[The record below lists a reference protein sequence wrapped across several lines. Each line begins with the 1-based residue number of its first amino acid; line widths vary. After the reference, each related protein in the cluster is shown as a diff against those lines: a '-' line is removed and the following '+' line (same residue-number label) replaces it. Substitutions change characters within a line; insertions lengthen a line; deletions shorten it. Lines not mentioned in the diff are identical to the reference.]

1 MKTAKIIAI
10 TNQKGGV
17 GKTTTAVN
25 LAAGL
30 NKKGMRTLLI
40 DIDSQGNASASLGL
54 IIEHDIRTVKDLLC
68 NPQNPRDFIAI
79 AGAAEI
85 IPSNNSLKDIEDA
98 LLKGKNFD
106 TLNNSIAPLANEY
119 EYIIIDCPP
128 SVNVFTKNALKASNE
143 IIIPVDVGYFSLLG
157 LKQLLEE
164 IERFKREINP
174 RLEILG
180 VLACRYDRRTSLSSQ
195 IYETLKQSFP
205 DKLFNTYIRLSI
217 DIVRAQIAQKSIFD
231 YNNRGTGAEDYN
243 SLTEEIINGQ

>member
-1 MKTAKIIAI
+1 MKTARIIAI

-30 NKKGMRTLLI
+30 NKMGMRTLLV

-54 IIEHDIRTVKDLLC
+54 IIEHDIKTIKDLLL
-68 NPQNPRDFIAI
+68 NPQNPRDFIARV
-79 AGAAEI
+79 GTTEI
-85 IPSNNSLKDIEDA
+85 IPSNNSLKDIEDT
-98 LLKGKNFD
+98 LIIDKKFD
-106 TLNNSIAPLANEY
+106 TLKDSIAPLANDY

-128 SVNVFTKNALKASNE
+128 SVNVFTNNALKASNE

-164 IERFKREINP
+164 IERFRRELNP

-180 VLACRYDRRTSLSSQ
+180 VLACRYDRRTSLSAQ
-195 IYETLKQSFP
+195 IFETLRQGFP

-217 DIVRAQIAQKSIFD
+217 DIVRAQIAQKNIFD
-231 YNNRGTGAEDYN
+231 YNNRGTAARDYN
-243 SLTEEIINGQ
+243 SLTEEIINGK